1 MEKVDTRKKTRKQKE
16 KNRKRK
22 KTEKRKSKNH
32 LKDLN
37 IEESFMNRIRRIHKQ
52 KIEQLRSIK
61 KSGIK
66 KIMSL
71 FTPQSSWAQSLRQR
85 KSIKIRKPSMIA
97 PRGFMSKDLA
107 SRMPLGSSKGLISRM
122 NKTYAEPYNFAES
135 PRMLAEPVRVLSVVP
150 KESLPRKLRFLKEA
164 KATPIHTSYAE
175 KYEEDPGLTSEIV
188 GDLMSSAS
196 RRMTRSEINK
206 EHAWAKRN
214 AERSR
219 GQRASGI
226 VWPQSKLRQSVKDLT
241 KKEKDDLL
249 SYGQTLPNP
258 NAAGYNKYDS
268 IKRARKIL
276 KKQRYIHLNTDLSP
290 SEHQKLK
297 NMGIEY
303 VLPKKKDERLEALK
317 EYREF
322 LVESP
327 SESE

>member
-22 KTEKRKSKNH
+22 KTEKRKSKTH

-37 IEESFMNRIRRIHKQ
+37 VEESFMNRIRRLHKQ
-52 KIEQLRSIK
+52 KIEKLRTIK
-61 KSGIK
+61 NAGFKR
-66 KIMSL
+66 IMTL
-71 FTPQSSWAQSLRQR
+71 FTPQSRAQ
-85 KSIKIRKPSMIA
+85 SIKIRKPTMIA

-107 SRMPLGSSKGLISRM
+107 SRMPLGSSKGLITKM
-122 NKTYAEPYNFAES
+122 NKTYAEPYNFVES
-135 PRMLAEPVRVLSVVP
+135 PRMLAEPVRVLSVVHN
-150 KESLPRKLRFLKEA
+150 KSLPRKLRFLKEA
-164 KATPIHTSYAE
+164 KAIAIPIHTSYAE
-175 KYEEDPGLTSEIV
+175 TYEEDPGITSEIV

-226 VWPQSKLRQSVKDLT
+226 VWPQSKLRQGIKDLT
-241 KKEKDDLL
+241 NKEKEELL
-249 SYGQTLPNP
+249 SYGQSLPNP
-258 NAAGYNKYDS
+258 NAGGYNKYDS
-268 IKRARKIL
+268 IKRARKLL

-303 VLPKKKDERLEALK
+303 VLPEKKDERLEALK

-327 SESE
+327 SGSE